1 MGNVLYW
8 ALRTALLLLLV
19 TTVYFT
25 ILFTEGRWWL
35 QLALVAGLAIIYSLL
50 DQPLR
55 EMRGRGRER

>member
-1 MGNVLYW
+1 MGNFLYW

-25 ILFTEGRWWL
+25 ILFTEGRWLL
-35 QLALVAGLAIIYSLL
+35 QLASVAGLAIAYSLL

-55 EMRGRGRER
+55 EMRGRGR

>member
-1 MGNVLYW
+1 MGNFLYW

-25 ILFTEGRWWL
+25 ILFTEGRWLL
-35 QLALVAGLAIIYSLL
+35 QLALVAGLAIVYALL